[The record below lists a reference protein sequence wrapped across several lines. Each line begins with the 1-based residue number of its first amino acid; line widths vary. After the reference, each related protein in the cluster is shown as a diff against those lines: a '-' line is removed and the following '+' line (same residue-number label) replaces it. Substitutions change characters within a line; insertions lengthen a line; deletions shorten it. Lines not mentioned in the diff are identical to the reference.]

1 MEKQDEELIL
11 SLIDSDLELR
21 KYYDE
26 HVDLEQQLERL
37 NARSYLSPEEEIE
50 RKRLQKL
57 KLAGKDR
64 MMEILLRHRSGLAS
78 NPH

>member
-11 SLIDSDLELR
+11 SLIDRDLELR

-26 HVDLEQQLERL
+26 HVDLEQRLERL
-37 NARSYLSPEEEIE
+37 NARSYLSPEEEVE

-64 MMEILLRHRSGLAS
+64 MMEILGRHRSGQDS
-78 NPH
+78 TPH